1 MSKRIVFLYCT
12 QKNREDISLYE
23 SVIRALLR
31 KFRQSPLF
39 SYLQIDTSP
48 LCRDK
53 MCNLIH
59 DETSR
64 RGAIFLESD
73 KQNVFPCMDLLKD
86 TFGVFA
92 SSYHISG
99 RSVCYPEQELEI
111 KDDTETV
118 AYTTAYKKEN
128 IKKVAKFSL
137 EMAKK
142 QRHSLSVCLMPTN
155 KMDAV
160 FLGEVEIILGKEKR
174 ILSELVTLD
183 EMISLCMKTVPSFD
197 VVLTTKEY
205 AELIAMHLY
214 SMPDIPSGYIVS
226 HGEKHKV
233 YRRKIMPYE
242 EITNLHHLSS
252 LLSIAAIFE
261 NEFEMK
267 GAANWLRRA
276 LSVAFEKESGGRAED
291 FVKSVIK
298 EIETPIRKRR
308 TK

>member
-12 QKNREDISLYE
+12 QKNREDICLYE
-23 SVIRALLR
+23 NIIRVLLR
-31 KFRQSPLF
+31 KFRQSALF

-48 LCRDK
+48 PCRDR
-53 MCNLIH
+53 MCDLIH

-73 KQNVFPCMDLLKD
+73 ARNVFPCMDLLKVAFD
-86 TFGVFA
+86 IFA

-99 RSVCYPEQELEI
+99 RAVCYPEQEQKIEDSAEAVTYS
-111 KDDTETV
+111 KT
-118 AYTTAYKKEN
+118 YKKEN
-128 IKKVAKFSL
+128 LEKTAKLSL

-142 QRHSLSVCLMPTN
+142 QKHSLSVCLMPTN
-155 KMDAV
+155 EIDTV
-160 FLGEVEIILGKEKR
+160 FLSEAEIILRKEKR
-174 ILSELVTLD
+174 ILSELVSID

-197 VVLTTKEY
+197 VVLTAKEY

-214 SMPDIPSGYIVS
+214 SMPDIPSGFIVS
-226 HGEKHKV
+226 HGEKHKI
-233 YRRKIMPYE
+233 YRRKILPYE
-242 EITNLHHLSS
+242 EIGNLSHLSS

-276 LSVAFEKESGGRAED
+276 LSIAFEKKSGSKAED

-308 TK
+308 AE